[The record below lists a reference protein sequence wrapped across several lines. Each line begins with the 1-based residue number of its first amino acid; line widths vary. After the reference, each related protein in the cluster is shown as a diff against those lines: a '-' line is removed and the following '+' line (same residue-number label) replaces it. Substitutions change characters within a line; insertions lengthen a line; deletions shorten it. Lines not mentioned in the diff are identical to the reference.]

1 MDVVI
6 VGGGTVGLCTAVFL
20 ARQGVSAR
28 VLERR
33 SGVSDH
39 PRAFGLNPRSA
50 EIARWAGIEFE
61 TDDLRRGVATGPS
74 LAELTPTTGLIE
86 FPEIGPVRLGS
97 CPQHRIDRAAVAL
110 ARELG
115 VRIDFDAEVAG
126 VTDDGVVTTA
136 SGETVEADYV
146 IAADG
151 ARSRV
156 RELLGIGTTGPGV
169 LGGHMLNVLF
179 RAPRLPV
186 PEYSMTVLRNDE
198 AVGILMKVDHGDR
211 WIFHVP
217 GGDPAMPVP
226 EFQRLIRA
234 ATGVPDVEVDV
245 ISMLPWA
252 STARV
257 AEKFRQGNVFL
268 VGDAAHVVPPTG
280 GFGLNTGIADGHNL
294 AWKLAAGGDALLD
307 TYELE
312 RKPVAQFTMEQSLIR
327 GEHRELHWDLSPGR
341 AAERAA
347 VGMANMMVAIAGY
360 RYDSPAVIDPEPLPS
375 MEVLALDGAPGSR
388 IPHLWV
394 APETSTLDLVD
405 GFTLLTGTKAD
416 GWLAAAAE
424 VGIPAHAVPGWAEVT
439 GIDENGA
446 ILVRP
451 DGFVGW
457 RSVGDGTAAD
467 LRQSH
472 TRLLCR

>member
-20 ARQGVSAR
+20 ARQGVSVR

-33 SGVSDH
+33 ATVSDH

-50 EIARWAGIEFE
+50 EIVRWAGIEFE
-61 TDDLRRGVATGPS
+61 TDDQQRGVASGPS
-74 LAELTPTTGLIE
+74 LAELTATTGPIA
-86 FPEIGPVRLGS
+86 FPEIGPASLGS
-97 CPQHRIDRAAVAL
+97 CPQHRIDRAALDL
-110 ARELG
+110 ARDLG
-115 VRIDFDAEVAG
+115 VRIDFGAEVVAA
-126 VTDDGVVTTA
+126 TDDGVVTTV

-179 RAPRLPV
+179 RAPGLPV
-186 PEYSMTVLRNDE
+186 PEYSMSVLRNE
-198 AVGILMKVDHGDR
+198 ESTGILMKVDHGDR

-217 GGDPAMPVP
+217 GGDPGMPVS
-226 EFQRLIRA
+226 EFQRLLRA
-234 ATGVPDVEVDV
+234 ATGVGDVEVDV

-257 AEKFRQGNVFL
+257 ATKFRQGNVFL
-268 VGDAAHVVPPTG
+268 IGDAAHVVPPTG
-280 GFGLNTGIADGHNL
+280 GFGLNTGVADGHNL

-327 GEHRELHWDLSPGR
+327 GEHRELHWDFSAKR
-341 AAERAA
+341 AADRAA
-347 VGMANMMVAIAGY
+347 VGMANVLVVIAGY
-360 RYDSPAVIDPEPLPS
+360 RYDSPAVIGAEPLPS
-375 MEVLALDGAPGSR
+375 LEDLTLDGTPGSR

-394 APETSTLDLVD
+394 SPETSTLDLID
-405 GFTLLTGTKAD
+405 GFTLVTGTKAD

-424 VGIPAHAVPGWAEVT
+424 VGIPVHAVPGWADVT

-467 LRQSH
+467 LREAH
-472 TRLLCR
+472 NRILCR

>member
-20 ARQGVSAR
+20 ARQGVSVR

-33 SGVSDH
+33 ATVSDH

-61 TDDLRRGVATGPS
+61 TEDRVPGVASGPNLTS
-74 LAELTPTTGLIE
+74 LTPISGPIK
-86 FPEIGPVRLGS
+86 FPEIGPAASGS
-97 CPQHRIDRAAVAL
+97 SPQHRIDQAAL
-110 ARELG
+110 SLLRNLG
-115 VRIDFDAEVAG
+115 GRVDYDAEVVG
-126 VTDDGVVTTA
+126 VTEDGVVTTA

-156 RELLGIGTTGPGV
+156 RELLGIGATGPGV
-169 LGGHMLNVLF
+169 LGDHMLNVLF
-179 RAPRLPV
+179 QAPGLPT
-186 PEYSMTVLRNDE
+186 PEYTMTVLRNDE
-198 AVGILMKVDHGDR
+198 ATGILMKVDDGGR

-217 GGDPAMPVP
+217 RGDPNMPSA

-234 ATGVPDVEVDV
+234 ATGVSDLEVDV

-252 STARV
+252 STAHV

-280 GFGLNTGIADGHNL
+280 GFGLNTGVADGHNL

-312 RKPVAQFTMEQSLIR
+312 RKPVAEFTMAQSLIR
-327 GEHRELHWDLSPGR
+327 GEHRELHWDLRPER
-341 AAERAA
+341 AADRAA
-347 VGMANMMVAIAGY
+347 VGMANAMVVIAGY
-360 RYDSPAVIDPEPLPS
+360 RYDSPAVIDPEPMPS
-375 MEVLALDGAPGSR
+375 MEELTFDGSPGSR
-388 IPHLWV
+388 IPHLWIKPDV
-394 APETSTLDLVD
+394 STVDLVD
-405 GFTLLTGTKAD
+405 GFTLITGTRA
-416 GWLAAAAE
+416 GSWLTAALE
-424 VGIPAHAVPGWAEVT
+424 VGIRSHAVEGWADAAGIEET
-439 GIDENGA
+439 GA
-446 ILVRP
+446 VLVRP

-457 RSVGDGTAAD
+457 RTREEGSAAD
-467 LRQSH
+467 LRAALD
-472 TRLLCR
+472 RILCR

>member
-20 ARQGVSAR
+20 ARQGVSVR

-33 SGVSDH
+33 PTVSDH

-61 TDDLRRGVATGPS
+61 TDERNAGVASGPS
-74 LAELTPTTGLIE
+74 LAELTTTTGPIKM
-86 FPEIGPVRLGS
+86 PEIGPAAQRA
-97 CPQHRIDRAAVAL
+97 CPQHRIDRAAL
-110 ARELG
+110 DLGRSLG
-115 VRIDFDAEVAG
+115 VRVDFDAEVVG
-126 VTDDGVVTTA
+126 VTEDGVVTTA
-136 SGETVEADYV
+136 AGETVAADYV

-156 RELLGIGTTGPGV
+156 RDLLGIGTTGPGV
-169 LGGHMLNVLF
+169 LGNHMLNVLF
-179 RAPRLPV
+179 RAPGLPV
-186 PEYSMTVLRNDE
+186 PEYSMSVLRNDE
-198 AVGILMKVDHGDR
+198 AVGILMKVDNGDR

-217 GGDPAMPVP
+217 GGDPAMPVA

-234 ATGVPDVEVDV
+234 ATGVGDVEVDV

-268 VGDAAHVVPPTG
+268 IGDAAHVVPPTG
-280 GFGLNTGIADGHNL
+280 GFGLNTGVADGHNL
-294 AWKLAAGGDALLD
+294 AWKLAVGGDALLD

-327 GEHRELHWDLSPGR
+327 GEHRELHWDLRRER
-341 AAERAA
+341 AADRAA
-347 VGMANMMVAIAGY
+347 VGMANVLVVIAGY
-360 RYDSPAVIDPEPLPS
+360 RYDSPAVIGAEPMPS
-375 MEVLALDGAPGSR
+375 MEDLVLDGTPGSR

-394 APETSTLDLVD
+394 RPGQSTVDLVD
-405 GFTLLTGTKAD
+405 GFTLLTGVKAD
-416 GWLAAAAE
+416 GWHAAAAAN
-424 VGIPAHAVPGWAEVT
+424 GIAAHEVPGWADAA
-439 GIDENGA
+439 GIDEDGA
-446 ILVRP
+446 VLVRP

-457 RSVGDGTAAD
+457 RTRSEGSEAE
-467 LRQSH
+467 LREALD
-472 TRLLCR
+472 RIRCR

>member
-20 ARQGVSAR
+20 ARQGVSVR

-33 SGVSDH
+33 ATVSDH

-61 TDDLRRGVATGPS
+61 TDDRRPGVATGPS
-74 LAELTPTTGLIE
+74 LAELTETTGPIKL
-86 FPEIGPVRLGS
+86 PEIGPAPSRG
-97 CPQHRIDRAAVAL
+97 CPQHRIDRAAL
-110 ARELG
+110 EL
-115 VRIDFDAEVAG
+115 VRSLGGRVDFDAEVVG

-136 SGETVEADYV
+136 AGETIEADYV

-156 RELLGIGTTGPGV
+156 RDLLGIGTTGPGV

-179 RAPRLPV
+179 RAPGLPA
-186 PEYSMTVLRNDE
+186 PEYSMTVLRNE
-198 AVGILMKVDHGDR
+198 ESTGILMKVDHGDR

-217 GGDPAMPVP
+217 GGDPGMPVE
-226 EFQRLIRA
+226 EFRWRIRA
-234 ATGVPDVEVDV
+234 ATGIGDLDVDV
-245 ISMLPWA
+245 ISLLPWA

-268 VGDAAHVVPPTG
+268 IGDAAHVVPPTG
-280 GFGLNTGIADGHNL
+280 GFGLNTGVADGHNL
-294 AWKLAAGGDALLD
+294 AWKLAVGGDALLD

-312 RKPVAQFTMEQSLIR
+312 RKPVAEFTMAQSLIR
-327 GEHRELHWDLSPGR
+327 GEHRELHWDLSPAR
-341 AAERAA
+341 AADRAA
-347 VGMANMMVAIAGY
+347 VGMANAMVVIAGY

-375 MEVLALDGAPGSR
+375 LEDLTLDGSPGSR
-388 IPHLWV
+388 VPHLWV
-394 APETSTLDLVD
+394 KPDMSTVDLVD
-405 GFTLLTGTKAD
+405 GFTLITGTRA
-416 GWLAAAAE
+416 GAWLTAALD
-424 VGIPAHAVPGWAEVT
+424 VGIRSHAVEGWADAAGIEET
-439 GIDENGA
+439 GA
-446 ILVRP
+446 VLVRP

-457 RSVGDGTAAD
+457 RTPGEGTAAD
-467 LRQSH
+467 LRNALNRICCH
-472 TRLLCR
+472 

>member
-20 ARQGVSAR
+20 ARQGVSVR

-33 SGVSDH
+33 PTVSDH

-50 EIARWAGIEFE
+50 EIVRWAGIEFE
-61 TDDLRRGVATGPS
+61 TDDDRRRGVATGPS
-74 LAELTPTTGLIE
+74 LAELTATTGPIK
-86 FPEIGPVRLGS
+86 FPEIGPAALGG
-97 CPQHRIDRAAVAL
+97 CPQHRIDRAALEL

-115 VRIDFDAEVAG
+115 VRADFGAEVVG
-126 VTDDGVVTTA
+126 VGDGYVTTA

-169 LGGHMLNVLF
+169 LGDHMLNVLF
-179 RAPRLPV
+179 RAPGLPV
-186 PEYSMTVLRNDE
+186 PEYSMSVLRNE
-198 AVGILMKVDHGDR
+198 NATGILMKVDNGDR

-217 GGDPAMPVP
+217 GGDRSLPAA

-234 ATGVPDVEVDV
+234 ATGIPDLDVDV

-257 AEKFRQGNVFL
+257 AEKFRHGNVFL
-268 VGDAAHVVPPTG
+268 IGDAAHVVPPTG
-280 GFGLNTGIADGHNL
+280 GFGLNSGVADGHNL

-312 RKPVAQFTMEQSLIR
+312 RKPVAEFTMAQSLIR
-327 GEHRELHWDLSPGR
+327 GQHRELHWDFSPAR

-347 VGMANMMVAIAGY
+347 VGMANVLVVIAGY
-360 RYDSPAVIDPEPLPS
+360 RYDSPAVIDSEPLPS
-375 MEVLALDGAPGSR
+375 LEDLVLDGTPGSR
-388 IPHLWV
+388 IPHLWLE
-394 APETSTLDLVD
+394 PGKSTLDLVD
-405 GFTLLTGTKAD
+405 GFTLLTGAKAD

-424 VGIPAHAVPGWAEVT
+424 VGIPAHAVDGWADAT
-439 GIDENGA
+439 GVDEDGA

-457 RSVGDGTAAD
+457 RKTSAGSVAE
-467 LRQSH
+467 LREA
-472 TRLLCR
+472 RDRILCR

>member
-1 MDVVI
+1 MDAVI

-20 ARQGVSAR
+20 ARQGVSVR

-33 SGVSDH
+33 AAVSDH

-61 TDDLRRGVATGPS
+61 VDDRKPGVATGPS
-74 LAELTPTTGLIE
+74 LAELTEVSGHLQL
-86 FPEIGPVRLGS
+86 PEIGPAAPRG
-97 CPQHRIDRAAVAL
+97 CPQHRIDRAAL
-110 ARELG
+110 EL
-115 VRIDFDAEVAG
+115 VRSLGGRVDFGAEVVAVG
-126 VTDDGVVTTA
+126 DGYVITA

-179 RAPRLPV
+179 RAPGLPV
-186 PEYSMTVLRNDE
+186 PEYSMTVLRNE
-198 AVGILMKVDHGDR
+198 ESTGILMKVDDGDR

-217 GGDPAMPVP
+217 GGDPAMPVE
-226 EFQRLIRA
+226 EFQRRIRA
-234 ATGVPDVEVDV
+234 ATGVSDLAVDV
-245 ISMLPWA
+245 ISLLPWA

-268 VGDAAHVVPPTG
+268 IGDAAHVVPPTG
-280 GFGLNTGIADGHNL
+280 GFGLNTGVADGHNL
-294 AWKLAAGGDALLD
+294 AWKLAIGGDALLD
-307 TYELE
+307 TYEQE
-312 RKPVAQFTMEQSLIR
+312 RKPVAQFVMEQSLIR
-327 GEHRELHWDLSPGR
+327 GEHRELHWDLSPAR

-347 VGMANMMVAIAGY
+347 VGMANATVVIAGY
-360 RYDSPAVIDPEPLPS
+360 RYDSAAVIDPEPLPS
-375 MEVLALDGAPGSR
+375 MEDLTLDGSPGSR

-394 APETSTLDLVD
+394 SPGTSTLDLVN
-405 GFTLLTGTKAD
+405 GFTLITGTNAA
-416 GWLAAAAE
+416 GWLSAASAL
-424 VGIPAHAVPGWAEVT
+424 GIPAHPVAGWASAA
-439 GIDENGA
+439 GIDESGA

-457 RSVGDGTAAD
+457 RTKGEGTATD
-467 LRQSH
+467 LRAALNQLH
-472 TRLLCR
+472 CR

>member
-20 ARQGVSAR
+20 ARQGVSVR

-33 SGVSDH
+33 AAVSDH

-50 EIARWAGIEFE
+50 EIARWAGLEFE
-61 TDDLRRGVATGPS
+61 TDDRTPGVATGPS
-74 LAELTPTTGLIE
+74 LTELTALSGRIE
-86 FPEIGPVRLGS
+86 LPEIGPATARS
-97 CPQHRIDRAAVAL
+97 CPQHHIDRAALEL
-110 ARELG
+110 ARSLG
-115 VRIDFDAEVAG
+115 ARVDFGAEVVG
-126 VTDDGVVTTA
+126 VADGVLTTA

-156 RELLGIGTTGPGV
+156 RELLGIGATGPGV
-169 LGGHMLNVLF
+169 LGNHMLNVLF
-179 RAPRLPV
+179 SAPGLPV
-186 PEYSMTVLRNDE
+186 PEYSMSVLRNE
-198 AVGILMKVDHGDR
+198 NATGILMKVDNGGR

-217 GGDPAMPVP
+217 GGDRNQPVE

-234 ATGVPDVEVDV
+234 ATGVSDLDIDV

-268 VGDAAHVVPPTG
+268 IGDAAHVVPPTG
-280 GFGLNTGIADGHNL
+280 GFGLNSGVADGHNL

-312 RKPVAQFTMEQSLIR
+312 RKPVAEFTMEQSLIR
-327 GEHRELHWDLSPGR
+327 GEHRELHWDMSPAR

-347 VGMANMMVAIAGY
+347 VGMANAIVVIAGY
-360 RYDSPAVIDPEPLPS
+360 RYDSPAVIGAEPSPS
-375 MEVLALDGAPGSR
+375 MEELVLDGTPGSR

-394 APETSTLDLVD
+394 SPGTSTLDLVD
-405 GFTLLTGTKAD
+405 GFTLLTGRKAD
-416 GWLAAAAE
+416 GWLTAAAAQ
-424 VGIPAHAVPGWAEVT
+424 GIPAHAVEGWADAA

-446 ILVRP
+446 VLVRP

-457 RSVGDGTAAD
+457 RNVGEGTAAE
-467 LRQSH
+467 LRAAH
-472 TRLLCR
+472 DRILCR

>member
-33 SGVSDH
+33 PAVSDH

-61 TDDLRRGVATGPS
+61 TDRGRASVGTGPS
-74 LAELTPTTGLIE
+74 LTELTTMAAPIE
-86 FPEIGPVRLGS
+86 LPEIGPAASKG
-97 CPQHRIDRAAVAL
+97 CPQHRIDRAAL
-110 ARELG
+110 ELGRELG
-115 VRIDFDAEVAG
+115 VRTDFDAEVVAVG
-126 VTDDGVVTTA
+126 DGYVTTA
-136 SGETVEADYV
+136 SGMTVEADYV

-156 RELLGIGTTGPGV
+156 RQLLGIGTTGPGV
-169 LGGHMLNVLF
+169 LGDHMLNVLF
-179 RAPRLPV
+179 RAPGLPA
-186 PEYSMTVLRNDE
+186 PDYSMTVLRNE
-198 AVGILMKVDHGDR
+198 ESTGILMKVDDDGR

-217 GGDPAMPVP
+217 GGDPAMPVS
-226 EFQRLIRA
+226 EFRRRIRA
-234 ATGVPDVEVDV
+234 ATGVSDVEVDV

-268 VGDAAHVVPPTG
+268 IGDAAHVVPPTG
-280 GFGLNTGIADGHNL
+280 GFGLNSGVADGHNL

-312 RKPVAQFTMEQSLIR
+312 RKPVAEFTMAQSLIR
-327 GEHRELHWDLSPGR
+327 GQHRELHWDLRPER

-347 VGMANMMVAIAGY
+347 VGMANVLVVMAGY
-360 RYDSPAVIDPEPLPS
+360 RYDSPAVIGAEPLPS
-375 MEVLALDGAPGSR
+375 LEDLVLDGAPGSR
-388 IPHLWV
+388 LPHLWIS
-394 APETSTLDLVD
+394 PGKSTLDLID
-405 GFTLLTGTKAD
+405 GFTLLTGSKAD
-416 GWLAAAAE
+416 GWLTAAASL
-424 VGIPAHAVPGWAEVT
+424 GIPAHAVDGWADAA
-439 GIDENGA
+439 GIDEDGA

-457 RSVGDGTAAD
+457 RKTSAGSAAE
-467 LRQSH
+467 LRQA
-472 TRLLCR
+472 RDRILCR

>member
-20 ARQGVSAR
+20 ARQGVSTR

-33 SGVSDH
+33 SAVSDH

-61 TDDLRRGVATGPS
+61 VDDRNAGVATGPS
-74 LAELTPTTGLIE
+74 LAELTTTTGPIKL
-86 FPEIGPVRLGS
+86 PEIGPAAQRG
-97 CPQHRIDRAAVAL
+97 CPQHRIDHAAVEL
-110 ARELG
+110 ARSLG
-115 VRIDFDAEVAG
+115 VRIDFGAEVVG

-179 RAPRLPV
+179 RAPGLPV
-186 PEYSMTVLRNDE
+186 PEYSMTVLRNE
-198 AVGILMKVDHGDR
+198 ESTGILMKVDHGDR

-217 GGDPAMPVP
+217 GGDPGMPVSK
-226 EFQRLIRA
+226 FQRLIRA
-234 ATGVPDVEVDV
+234 ATGVADLEVDV

-268 VGDAAHVVPPTG
+268 IGDAAHVVPPTG

-312 RKPVAQFTMEQSLIR
+312 RRPVAQFTMEQSLIR
-327 GEHRELHWDLSPGR
+327 GEHRELHWDLRPER

-347 VGMANMMVAIAGY
+347 VGMANVLVVIAGY
-360 RYDSPAVIDPEPLPS
+360 RYDSPAVIGAEPLPS
-375 MEVLALDGAPGSR
+375 LEDLTLDGTPGSR

-394 APETSTLDLVD
+394 TPETSTLDLVD
-405 GFTLLTGTKAD
+405 GFTLLTGAKAD

-424 VGIPAHAVPGWAEVT
+424 VGIPAHAVDGWAEAA
-439 GIDENGA
+439 GINEDGA
-446 ILVRP
+446 VLVRP

-457 RSVGDGTAAD
+457 RSTGRGTPTHLHQA
-467 LRQSH
+467 LTQLH
-472 TRLLCR
+472 CR